1 MTTDTIETTAA
12 GKVGSYRDLIA
23 WQKAMDLLCRTY
35 GTTAHL
41 PTEERFG
48 PRAEM
53 RRSAVSIPSNIAEGW
68 GRHTTPDYLRFLYVA
83 RGSECELSTQAEAC
97 LRLGYGG
104 DWSGIF
110 TDCDEFGRILNGLIS
125 SLRERIARNAQR

>member
-35 GTTAHL
+35 GTTARL

-48 PRAEM
+48 LRAEM

-68 GRHTTPDYLRFLYVA
+68 GRDTTPDYIRFLYIG
-83 RGSECELSTQAEAC
+83 RGSQCELSTQAAAC
-97 LRLGYGG
+97 LRLGYRG
-104 DWSGIF
+104 DWPEIITG
-110 TDCDEFGRILNGLIS
+110 CDELGRILNGLIN
-125 SLRERIARNAQR
+125 SLRERIGRKAAH